1 WVLCSWDE
9 NNRTWSPKYND
20 LHGGYGE
27 FRTNSSSFDFSTDSR
42 RDDMYV
48 ITRGVKD
55 STFGVDTGID
65 FDFENKTSLSFFVDS
80 NSQLNIRINITT
92 NQNPFNVSFQSF
104 GVAPFYWGLFSTRFD
119 RYYIQELSFLTD
131 PTYYPTP
138 NNLLD
143 LRVENFEVINCTGD
157 KYLDI
162 IVTLGEEDD
171 SNSIGPRFL
180 LFDIKNKESKISW
193 GINKSIFPRTK
204 IKILNLN
211 SSLNNWIVSGRF
223 SQGTQSYYAHK
234 KVSSINW
241 TNKWSFFENYSEN
254 PSNIQYGM
262 SINSSAPSTINTT
275 FFEIP
280 YLINLNENGMQGIVL
295 GNYNSESNLTQILV
309 RDLQTGKKLSTID
322 ILGLTTRRL
331 GSQGNM
337 FNLQSYVN
345 AHKLV
350 LAKYDINNNGYYD
363 YIAVYKHKIIK
374 IIDGKTNEIFFN
386 INFDNNQPFNFPIG
400 IPATFISGTSQQES
414 SRILIGVEAFLW
426 DNEYSKFSKIFY
438 YNPSSSNIIK
448 PITTW
453 EIEEDQTLR
462 EEKYYSENREK
473 GFIDDMQTIG
483 DINGDNKTDV
493 LVSRNYYYKAIDP
506 FSATLHYTFDKISE
520 IIDPYNKK
528 ILIRF
533 PYLIDSCK
541 ILNQISISSSGLS
554 HYLIQRDAV
563 SFCLNGKYR
572 LELKN
577 LKENKRLEN
586 GNFQL
591 EWNSNLRYE
600 YVQIFVDDIEHS
612 KITTN
617 HYLFALGSGEH
628 KIEVRAYDI
637 NGYVISLQTVN
648 IFVKEGITYNVIS
661 GILFTSFIG
670 VTTLLVLYKRYRKK
684 KVLIDLDAKKEGF
697 EYE

>member
-1 WVLCSWDE
+1 
-9 NNRTWSPKYND
+9 
-20 LHGGYGE
+20 
-27 FRTNSSSFDFSTDSR
+27 
-42 RDDMYV
+42 MYV

>member
-27 FRTNSSSFDFSTDSR
+27 FRTNSSSFQFTTDSR

-55 STFGVDTGID
+55 NTFGVDSGID
-65 FDFENKTSLSFFVDS
+65 FDFENKTSLSYFVDS
-80 NSQLNIRINITT
+80 NSQLTIRINITT
-92 NQNPFNVSFQSF
+92 NQNPFNVSFQSL
-104 GVAPFYWGLFSTRFD
+104 GVAAFYWGLFSTKFD
-119 RYYIQELSFLTD
+119 RYYIQELSFLAD
-131 PTYYPTP
+131 PTYSLTNY
-138 NNLLD
+138 NLLD
-143 LRVENFEVINCTGD
+143 LKVQDFEAINCTGD
-157 KYLDI
+157 NYLDI
-162 IVTLGEEDD
+162 IVTLGEKDD

-193 GINKSIFPRTK
+193 GINKTIFPRTK
-204 IKILNLN
+204 IKILNVD

-223 SQGTQSYYAHK
+223 SQGAQSYYAHK
-234 KVSSINW
+234 KVNSISW
-241 TNKWSFFENYSEN
+241 TDEWSFFENYSRN
-254 PSNIQYGM
+254 PSIIGYRM
-262 SINSSAPSTINTT
+262 SINSSAPSTTNTT
-275 FFEIP
+275 FYEIP
-280 YLINLNENGMQGIVL
+280 YLIDLNENSAKGIVL

-309 RDLQTGKKLSTID
+309 RDVQTGKKLSSID
-322 ILGLTTRRL
+322 ILHLNTRRL
-331 GSQGNM
+331 ESQGNM
-337 FNLQSYVN
+337 FNLQSYIN

-363 YIAVYKHKIIK
+363 HIAIYKHKTIK
-374 IIDGKTNEIFFN
+374 IIDGKTNEMLLN
-386 INFDNNQPFNFPIG
+386 INFDNNQPFNFPVG
-400 IPATFISGTSQQES
+400 IPATFIFDTSQEES
-414 SRILIGVEAFLW
+414 SRILIGIQAFLW
-426 DNEYSKFSKIFY
+426 DNEYSKFSKVFY
-438 YNPSSSNIIK
+438 YDPSSSDIRK

-453 EIEEDQTLR
+453 EIEEDHTLR
-462 EEKYYSENREK
+462 EEKHYSENREK

-483 DINGDNKTDV
+483 DINGDNKSDV
-493 LVSRNYYYKAIDP
+493 LVSRNYYYKTIDP
-506 FSATLHYTFDKISE
+506 SSATLHYASDKISE

-533 PYLIDSCK
+533 PYTIDSCI
-541 ILNQISISSSGLS
+541 ILNYFPASSSGLS
-554 HYLIQRDAV
+554 YYLIQRGSV
-563 SFCLNGKYR
+563 SFCLNGEYQ

-577 LKENKRLEN
+577 LKENQRLEN

-591 EWNSNLRYE
+591 EWNSNIHYE

-684 KVLIDLDAKKEGF
+684 KVLIDLEAKKEGF